1 MRLIRILLG
10 LTKKKECIIK
20 KSIRLNNLFF
30 YKIVNRFTVVNRC
43 IISTLQYCI
52 IAPFHS
58 PFTISYFHIIISF
71 YRKTSCDSSD
81 NCAKLYYKNE
91 FLEYVCNSGHHR
103 TNCVSYN
110 SGRVMVIVY
119 LYRRFTSSIFIK
131 IILCIFRYC
140 NGWTT

>member
-1 MRLIRILLG
+1 LFKQSILLQSC
-10 LTKKKECIIK
+10 E
-20 KSIRLNNLFF
+20 SF
-30 YKIVNRFTVVNRC
+30 YSCESLHHFNIAILHYCT
-43 IISTLQYCI
+43 IS
-52 IAPFHS
+52 
-58 PFTISYFHIIISF
+58 FTIHYFIFSYHNSF

-103 TNCVSYN
+103 TNCISYN

-131 IILCIFRYC
+131 IILCILRYG
-140 NGWTT
+140 NGWTNIIIQLYLMK